1 MSATNTTADPEITSP
16 SSGFARSLGMRLRRS
31 DNVRTYVPLILAIV
45 VLGAYASAN
54 SDLFLTSRNINVL
67 LDSVAVLGLI
77 TVGMTL
83 LLIAGQIDLSV
94 GAMATLS
101 SVLAA
106 KLIVSGSSDVVAII
120 AMITI
125 PVAIAMLVGA
135 IVVKTNVEP
144 FMLTLGLLSV
154 LQSVALIQTGQR
166 PVAVGSRL
174 QTVDTSQFLGI
185 PLSFW
190 LFVAALVAGSLL
202 LHFTRLGRNAYAVG
216 SNQDAAFLSGI
227 AVGRVKVAV
236 FAMSGFLVGVAGLL
250 LLSSLG
256 AGDAAAGAGLELDAI
271 AAAVLGGASLLGG
284 RGSMFGS
291 FLGVMLL
298 GVISNSLTLLNVSSF
313 YQRLV
318 LGALLMIAVVAT
330 AVAEKRR
337 GSVESIGDVFKRW
350 MGARRSS
357 TGTSSGS

>member
-1 MSATNTTADPEITSP
+1 MSATDTTIEPEIKAP
-16 SSGFARSLGMRLRRS
+16 GGFARTARTRLRRS
-31 DNVRTYVPLILAIV
+31 DNVRTYVPLVLAILA
-45 VLGAYASAN
+45 LGAYASAN
-54 SDLFLTSRNINVL
+54 SELFLTSRNISVL

-106 KLIVSGSSDVVAII
+106 KLIAGGSSDVVA
-120 AMITI
+120 
-125 PVAIAMLVGA
+125 VLAMLAVAVVVAMLIGV

-166 PVAVGSRL
+166 PVPVGSRL
-174 QTVDTSQFLGI
+174 QSVDTSQFLGI

-190 LFVAALVAGSLL
+190 LFVAALLIGSLL

-216 SNQDAAFLSGI
+216 SNQDAAFLSGV

-236 FAMSGFLVGVAGLL
+236 FAISGFLVGLAGLL

-256 AGDAAAGAGLELDAI
+256 AGDASAGAGLELDAI

-284 RGSMFGS
+284 RGSMLGS

-350 MGARRSS
+350 MGSKRGSAGKGASS
-357 TGTSSGS
+357 S